1 MNRSEWR
8 SVHRTA
14 RLGRR
19 RDAGPDLYEH
29 EQASGALAV
38 RHHMRPSAVWAF
50 TVVALIAATV
60 AFWRVAPGQQGGQ
73 ALAVSVP
80 AASTPAAA
88 ESASSAPS

>member
-1 MNRSEWR
+1 MNRAEWR

-19 RDAGPDLYEH
+19 RNTAPGPYDDELGSAVL
-29 EQASGALAV
+29 ASGHRR
-38 RHHMRPSAVWAF
+38 RHSAAWAF

-60 AFWRVAPGQQGGQ
+60 AFWRIGPGEHRGQ
-73 ALAVSVP
+73 ALAVNVP

-88 ESASSAPS
+88 ESPSSAPS

>member
-1 MNRSEWR
+1 MNRTEWR
-8 SVHRTA
+8 SAHRTA

-19 RDAGPDLYEH
+19 RDAGPSPYEADLT
-29 EQASGALAV
+29 SGVPAARRRM
-38 RHHMRPSAVWAF
+38 RHSAAWAF

-60 AFWRVAPGQQGGQ
+60 AFWRIAPGQQGGQ

-88 ESASSAPS
+88 ENPSPAPS